1 MITYLTSTHNVV
13 SQASSTMSCGAPLL
27 PERVSQVV
35 DERKKAE
42 KRVGELEGELAE
54 HIGKTLLTDAASQTS
69 GGAYSATYYHRTDD
83 SSNPLGFLSSIAA
96 VIGNKAEELLP
107 SRPYFFVLSSSP
119 STQTQNSIS
128 TVLVVGSDDKVV
140 KQAGDALKGKLGV
153 KGGGKGPRWSGK
165 FIGVWKAAREGV
177 AIAEIIGDIQSQPE

>member
-1 MITYLTSTHNVV
+1 
-13 SQASSTMSCGAPLL
+13 MSCGAPLL

-54 HIGKTLLTDAASQTS
+54 HIGKTLLAEATSQAS
-69 GGAYSATYYHRTDD
+69 GGASSPVHYHRTDD
-83 SSNPLGFLSSIAA
+83 GSNPLGFLSSIAT

-107 SRPYFFVLSSSP
+107 SRTYLFILSSSP
-119 STQTQNSIS
+119 SMQTQNSVS
-128 TVLVVGSDDKVV
+128 TVLVVGGDDKVV
-140 KQAGDALKGKLGV
+140 KQAGDALKGRLGV

-165 FIGVWKAAREGV
+165 FIGVWKVGREGT
-177 AIAEIIGDIQSQPE
+177 AIAEIIGDIQNQPE